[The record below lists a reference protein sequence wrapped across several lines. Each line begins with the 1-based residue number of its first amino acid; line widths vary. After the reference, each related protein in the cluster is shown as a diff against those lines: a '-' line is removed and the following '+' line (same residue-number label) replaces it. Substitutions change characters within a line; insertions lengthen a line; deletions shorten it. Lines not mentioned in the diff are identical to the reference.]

1 MSSEVELPTG
11 WRSNASSSILAR
23 YPLGQS
29 RHQSRSR
36 PAAKRAARHRWSA
49 RPSALTF
56 ELIEPRLLLSAD
68 VFLAPK
74 PDELPHDSSPTLD
87 FAERRFV
94 PTNLRSLLEL
104 FGALP

>member
-1 MSSEVELPTG
+1 MSSGVGL
-11 WRSNASSSILAR
+11 RILAR

-29 RHQSRSR
+29 RHQSRSS

-56 ELIEPRLLLSAD
+56 ELIEPLWHPSRTNSHTTLRLRLN
-68 VFLAPK
+68 
-74 PDELPHDSSPTLD
+74 

-94 PTNLRSLLEL
+94 RTNLRSLLGL
-104 FGALP
+104 FGGLP